1 MMQGSKTSKLT
12 TSSKTRRLVSWI
24 PPGLQ
29 FAIPPLPAAG
39 GGAQER
45 ITMATHRKKHQV
57 KTIHRM
63 QWNTLM
69 SLFKDPG
76 DGGEKKSIRSHRLS
90 QAWPSLRHRVAGP
103 CDSAAMVGGLTISR
117 FKSKILSEKG
127 LNMYIGE
134 FSHNMIC
141 GAWMVGHECEWLYFF
156 EKPEV
161 CLVLHTSGTTKKP
174 KIVPITLANS
184 A

>member
-1 MMQGSKTSKLT
+1 
-12 TSSKTRRLVSWI
+12 
-24 PPGLQ
+24 
-29 FAIPPLPAAG
+29 
-39 GGAQER
+39 
-45 ITMATHRKKHQV
+45 
-57 KTIHRM
+57 
-63 QWNTLM
+63 M

-76 DGGEKKSIRSHRLS
+76 DGGEKKAFAHRLS

-141 GAWMVGHECEWLYFF
+141 GA
-156 EKPEV
+156 
-161 CLVLHTSGTTKKP
+161 
-174 KIVPITLANS
+174 
-184 A
+184 